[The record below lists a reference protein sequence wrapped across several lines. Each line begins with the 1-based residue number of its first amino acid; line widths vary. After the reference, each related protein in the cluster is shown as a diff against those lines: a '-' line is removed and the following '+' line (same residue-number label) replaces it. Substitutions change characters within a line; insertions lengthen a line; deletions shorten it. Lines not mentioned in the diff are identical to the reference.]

1 MQADIY
7 INTVGTDLVLSNGTV
22 SRSFLDAGG
31 QTLQDECTLYVSQH
45 GKVPVGR
52 IVVTKPGNIPNC
64 QRIIHTVGAKY
75 GEKRSK
81 EVRQCRC
88 MYILESIYIF
98 VYLGNE
104 RCYSEVLGEER

>member
-1 MQADIY
+1 MQPLILQADIY
-7 INTVGTDLVLSNGTV
+7 INTVGNDLVLSNGTV

-31 QTLQDECTLYVSQH
+31 QALQDECTLHVSQH
-45 GKVPVGR
+45 GKVSVGR

-88 MYILESIYIF
+88 IYAHSGK
-98 VYLGNE
+98 YLF
-104 RCYSEVLGEER
+104 LFI